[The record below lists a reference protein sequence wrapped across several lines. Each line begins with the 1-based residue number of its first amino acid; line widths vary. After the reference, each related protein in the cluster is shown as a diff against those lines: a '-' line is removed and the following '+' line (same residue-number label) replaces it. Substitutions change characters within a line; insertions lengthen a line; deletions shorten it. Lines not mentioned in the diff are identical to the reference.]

1 MVEGEPRVIGAGKE
15 GTHVKTVRVAA
26 VACALALAAACGS
39 GPYSD
44 AAQPI
49 EAPTSSSAT
58 STDPGGSP
66 ARRLNRQALGN
77 GLIVTISPPKP
88 FTPTDNAY
96 PKTPRAVAFEMTIDN
111 EGVTAYRPSQLS
123 VSATADGAAIQ
134 QVIDSTQ
141 GYSGLDGSTDAVP
154 PGQSTRFS
162 IAFAVPAEEVVIRV
176 AVQPDASTG
185 NTIVVYEGGV

>member
-1 MVEGEPRVIGAGKE
+1 M
-15 GTHVKTVRVAA
+15 KTVRVAA

-44 AAQPI
+44 AAQRI
-49 EAPTSSSAT
+49 EAPTSSAT

-77 GLIVTISPPKP
+77 GLVITTSPPQP
-88 FTPTDNAY
+88 FTPTDNAH

-111 EGVTAYRPSQLS
+111 EGVNAYRPSQLS
-123 VSATADGAAIQ
+123 VTATGDGTTIQ

-141 GYSGLDGSTDAVP
+141 GYPGLDGSTDTVP

-162 IAFAVPAEEVVIRV
+162 IAFAVPAQAVVIRV

-185 NTIVVYEGGV
+185 NTVVVYEGGV

>member
-1 MVEGEPRVIGAGKE
+1 
-15 GTHVKTVRVAA
+15 VKTVRVAA

-44 AAQPI
+44 AAEAI
-49 EAPTSSSAT
+49 EAPPSVSETSRDS
-58 STDPGGSP
+58 DGSP

-77 GLIVTISPPKP
+77 GLVLTISPPMP

-123 VSATADGAAIQ
+123 VTATGDGAAIA

-141 GYSGLDGSTDAVP
+141 GYPGLDGSTDTVP
-154 PGQSTRFS
+154 PGHSTRFS
-162 IAFAVPAEEVVIRV
+162 IAFAVPADQVVLRV
-176 AVQPDASTG
+176 AVHPDASTDD
-185 NTIVVYEGGV
+185 TVVVYEGGV